1 MGMERRM
8 DIIEQKMGDITVLQ
22 LNGRLDGTTSQ
33 AVTAQAVRS
42 LEGGARTLLLD
53 LGRLG
58 YLTSEGFRTL
68 LHARKA
74 AKVRQSQLALCGLN
88 GFALE
93 LFGISGLQEYFT
105 TYPTQQ
111 EALAAL
117 AIPRTE

>member
-1 MGMERRM
+1 M
-8 DIIEQKMGDITVLQ
+8 DITEQKMGDVTILQ
-22 LNGRLDGTTSQ
+22 LNGRLDGATSH
-33 AVTAQAVRS
+33 AVAAQAVRS
-42 LEGGARTLLLD
+42 LESGTGALLLD

-68 LHARKA
+68 LNARNA
-74 AKVRQSQLALCGLN
+74 AKASDTKLALCGLN

-117 AIPRTE
+117 GATGSE

>member
-8 DIIEQKMGDITVLQ
+8 EIIEQKMGDITILQ
-22 LNGRLDGTTSQ
+22 LSGRLDGATSQ

-42 LEGGARTLLLD
+42 LEGGARALLLD
-53 LGRLG
+53 LERLG

-68 LHARKA
+68 LNARKA
-74 AKVRQSQLALCGLN
+74 AKVRHTELALCGLN

-105 TYPTQQ
+105 TYPTQR

-117 AIPRTE
+117 GSTAPE